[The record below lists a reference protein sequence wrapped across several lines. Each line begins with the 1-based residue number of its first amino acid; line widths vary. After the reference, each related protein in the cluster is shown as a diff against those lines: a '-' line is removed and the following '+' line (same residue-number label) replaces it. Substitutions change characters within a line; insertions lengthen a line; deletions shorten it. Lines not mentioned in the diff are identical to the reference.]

1 MGTDPSPRKQGA
13 QDDTIGGQML
23 CRMFYRFR
31 RKSQRTQGPDT
42 NIRNPEPVRKYASF
56 GLILQLA
63 FFRMKRYIDE
73 TFPAWPHMTDSLAR
87 EGFMRKQMNRILIFF
102 VLIAAGPVLPS
113 GSMNPDLLQKRW
125 PAQWIAPPDVSLHE
139 YGVYH
144 FRKSFE
150 VPSVPEKFI
159 IHVSADNRYRLFVN
173 GDAVCSGP
181 ARGDLWNWRFE
192 TIDVAGHLRKGRN
205 VLAAAVW
212 NFSDLAPWA
221 QMTDQTAFL
230 VQGNSKEESAANTP
244 EGWKVLRNGAYSPSG
259 RDRMEP
265 YQFIVVGPGDRVD
278 GALYPWAWQEPDF
291 DDSGWAGPVRLGT
304 GTPRGM
310 HDGGMPWML
319 VQRNI
324 PLFTE
329 TLQRIPKIRRVSGID
344 ADPGFLSGT
353 KSLAIPPHSEVKI
366 LLDQTFLTVAYPEL
380 RVSKGKGSRITLI
393 YAEALVDEQYRK
405 GHRDSIE
412 GRFAAGLYDSFLPDG
427 GEDRIFRPLWLRTY
441 RYIQME
447 VNTGDEPLLIEDIY
461 GMATGYPFE
470 VKADFQSS
478 DRSLDEIWNTGWRT
492 ARLCAGETYFDCP
505 YYEQM
510 QYVGDTRIQALIS
523 LCVSGDDRLMR
534 NAIQQFHDS
543 RFPDGLTASRYP
555 SRIPQVI
562 PPYSL
567 FWIAMIH
574 DYWMHREDAAF
585 AGGFLGGI
593 RGVIEWYEDHL
604 DSTGMLGPMPWWNFV
619 DWPDEWAWNSEAG
632 IGGIPTGAEDG
643 HSSIISL
650 QFAYVL
656 DMAARLMDAW
666 QDGGYAEYCRE
677 LSGKVKQAVWKYCW
691 SEKEG
696 LVADAAENSVFSQHA
711 NIMAV
716 LTGLIDPLH
725 QKAFIQRV
733 ADDQTLIQCTFY
745 FRFYLNQA
753 LKKAGLADQIIPGL
767 SPWRD
772 MLKIGLTTF
781 AERPEPTRSD
791 CHAWSAAPN
800 YDFLA
805 TVCGIV
811 PDSPGFKTVRIEPGL
826 GPLDRVQCRM
836 PHPQGMIRLE
846 LKRIGKNGLKG
857 SVDLPPG
864 VTGVFLWN
872 GKCLDLKPGLQDLR
886 VQQ

>member
-1 MGTDPSPRKQGA
+1 MRT
-13 QDDTIGGQML
+13 
-23 CRMFYRFR
+23 C
-31 RKSQRTQGPDT
+31 KSWFPW
-42 NIRNPEPVRKYASF
+42 IV
-56 GLILQLA
+56 ILL
-63 FFRMKRYIDE
+63 MNCPGI
-73 TFPAWPHMTDSLAR
+73 PAES
-87 EGFMRKQMNRILIFF
+87 
-102 VLIAAGPVLPS
+102 V
-113 GSMNPDLLQKRW
+113 NPDLLQKRW
-125 PAQWIAPPDVSLHE
+125 PAKWISPPDVSLHE

-144 FRKSFE
+144 FRKSFD
-150 VPSVPEKFI
+150 VPSVPDKFI

-173 GDAVCSGP
+173 GEPVCSGP

-192 TIDVAGHLRKGRN
+192 TADIAKVLKKGRN
-205 VLAAAVW
+205 VLAAVVW
-212 NFSDLAPWA
+212 NFADLAPWA
-221 QMTDQTAFL
+221 QMTDKTAFL
-230 VQGNSKEESAANTP
+230 VQGNTGNESAVNTP
-244 EGWKVLRNGAYSPSG
+244 EGWRVLQNRAYTPAG

-278 GALYPWAWQEPDF
+278 GAFYPWAWQEPDF
-291 DDSGWAGPVRLGT
+291 EDSGWVDPVRLGN

-319 VQRNI
+319 VPRNI
-324 PLFTE
+324 PLFPE
-329 TLQRIPKIRRVSGID
+329 NIERIQKVRRVSGIEVD
-344 ADPGFLSGT
+344 TGFLSGT
-353 KSLAIPPHSEVKI
+353 KSLSIPPHSQAKI

-380 RVSKGKGSRITLI
+380 RVSKGKGSSITLI
-393 YAEALVDEQYRK
+393 YAEALVDAQYRK
-405 GHRDSIE
+405 GHRDDIQN
-412 GRFAAGLYDSFLPDG
+412 RFAAGLYDHFLPDG
-427 GEDRIFRPLWLRTY
+427 GEHRLFRPLWLRTY

-447 VNTGDEPLLIEDIY
+447 VETGNEPLLIEDIH

-470 VKADFQSS
+470 EKAVFQSS
-478 DRSLDEIWNTGWRT
+478 DRSLDDIWNTGWRT

-510 QYVGDTRIQALIS
+510 QYAGDTRIQALIS
-523 LCVSGDDRLMR
+523 LYVSGDDRLMR
-534 NAIQQFHDS
+534 NAILQFHDS

-574 DYWMHREDAAF
+574 DYWMHREDEAF
-585 AGGFLGGI
+585 IGQFLGGI
-593 RGVIEWYEDHL
+593 RGVLEWYERHIDE
-604 DSTGMLGPMPWWNFV
+604 TGMLGPMPWWNFV
-619 DWPDEWAWNSEAG
+619 DWPDQWAWNNEAG

-656 DMAARLMDAW
+656 DRAARLMDAW
-666 QDGGYAEYCRE
+666 QDAAYAQHYRE
-677 LSGKVKQAVWKYCW
+677 LSEKVKNAVLKHCW
-691 SEKEG
+691 REEEG
-696 LVADAAENSVFSQHA
+696 LIADAAENSVFSQHA
-711 NIMAV
+711 NVMAV
-716 LTGLIDPLH
+716 LTGLIEAPAE
-725 QKAFIQRV
+725 KAFIQRV
-733 ADDQTLIQCTFY
+733 ADDETLIQCTFY
-745 FRFYLNQA
+745 YRFYLNQA

-767 SPWRD
+767 SSWRD

-811 PDSPGFKTVRIEPGL
+811 PDSPGFKTVRIEPGF
-826 GPLDRVQCRM
+826 GPLDRVLCSM

-846 LKRIGKNGLKG
+846 LKRIGKTGLKG
-857 SVDLPPG
+857 GVDLPSG

-872 GKCLDLKPGLQDLR
+872 GRSLTLRPGRQDLMI
-886 VQQ
+886 QD